1 MARSQIEPGVEC
13 ERACFPVAMRVDALA
28 RVKLCGR
35 AYATGTILAAEGDL
49 AAAGPELLAGL
60 FEKPKQPVEPHG
72 TAEQLEPLD
81 ALFRLLLGDGASPQ
95 DDVDLRVSAAST
107 D

>member
-1 MARSQIEPGVEC
+1 LRLPAPSSWQ
-13 ERACFPVAMRVDALA
+13 
-28 RVKLCGR
+28 
-35 AYATGTILAAEGDL
+35 
-49 AAAGPELLAGL
+49 GL